1 MVSEPLRTK
10 ANAISDAALEGLAGA
25 VLSGP
30 GLSKAKSL
38 AGKATAP
45 ARKFSAG
52 VARTFADIVDPAERA
67 AIAAAKEAP
76 APAAAKAASAAS
88 RPILKAPS
96 FLEGDMGMESIPR
109 LAPGSEYTANIPG
122 RREFFMEQ
130 IADPNSALAP
140 RFVDKLAKTP
150 GGIDALIEGPS
161 SNAAKDA
168 VKALKAKLEPSVQE
182 TSTVALNAP
191 ESLEQVVNTVASS
204 ADNATKAA
212 AAHKLAMMRSRAYA
226 DAYKNAK

>member
-1 MVSEPLRTK
+1 
-10 ANAISDAALEGLAGA
+10 
-25 VLSGP
+25 
-30 GLSKAKSL
+30 
-38 AGKATAP
+38 
-45 ARKFSAG
+45 
-52 VARTFADIVDPAERA
+52 
-67 AIAAAKEAP
+67 
-76 APAAAKAASAAS
+76 
-88 RPILKAPS
+88 
-96 FLEGDMGMESIPR
+96 MGMESIPR

-161 SNAAKDA
+161 SSTARDA
-168 VKALKAKLEPSVQE
+168 VKALKAKLEPGVQE
-182 TSTVALNAP
+182 ASTAALNAP

-212 AAHKLAMMRSRAYA
+212 AAHKRAMMRSREYA